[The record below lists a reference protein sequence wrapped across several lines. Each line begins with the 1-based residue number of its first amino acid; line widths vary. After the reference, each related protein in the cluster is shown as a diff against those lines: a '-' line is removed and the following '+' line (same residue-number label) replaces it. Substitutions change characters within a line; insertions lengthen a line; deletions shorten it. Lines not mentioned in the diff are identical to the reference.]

1 MVMNVTEVMEYISY
15 ALIVIGIMAFMVSVV
30 AQVIKSWPGLDVLPT
45 SAVGIVLSFVLC
57 PVTMIALLSWM
68 GQPIEW
74 YMVFACMIAAFV
86 VALVAMDGWERLKQ
100 IWERTKYKDRQ

>member
-45 SAVGIVLSFVLC
+45 SAVVIVLSFVLC

-68 GQPIEW
+68 WQPI
-74 YMVFACMIAAFV
+74 
-86 VALVAMDGWERLKQ
+86 
-100 IWERTKYKDRQ
+100 